1 MSERES
7 AVTFGSTEKV
17 DEGFVNAVDDDSDGL
32 PVLVVLVV
40 LVVFVVGVV
49 FVARLVRA
57 NFNVLD
63 SSGLANRP

>member
-40 LVVFVVGVV
+40 FVVGVV